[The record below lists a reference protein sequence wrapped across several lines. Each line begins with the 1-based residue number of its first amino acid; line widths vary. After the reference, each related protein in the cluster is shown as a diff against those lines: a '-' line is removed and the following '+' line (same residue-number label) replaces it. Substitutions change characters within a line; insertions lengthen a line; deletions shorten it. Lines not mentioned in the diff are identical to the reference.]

1 MQIYNP
7 YSLEGKTIFV
17 TGASSG
23 IGQCTAIECSKMG
36 ARVIING
43 RNEARL
49 EETLSRLH
57 GEGHVAIAGDISETE
72 TIDRIISQLGKIDG
86 LVNCAGI
93 TKNVPFTFATP
104 ESLGEVMKVNFFA
117 PAELSRLFVKKKL
130 INKGGSIVFVASVS
144 GVYCTAPGGSI
155 YTASKAAVNGLVK
168 GMAMD
173 LAAKG
178 IRVNA
183 VCPGVIETHIFDSGV
198 ISSEQLEENKKQ
210 YPLKRFGK
218 PEDVA
223 YGIIY
228 LLSDASSWVTGS
240 DLLIDGGLLLQ

>member
-1 MQIYNP
+1 MICNP
-7 YSLEGKTIFV
+7 YSLEGKTVFI

-49 EETLSRLH
+49 EETISSLQ
-57 GEGHVAIAGDISETE
+57 GEGHIAIAGDISETD
-72 TIDRIISQLGKIDG
+72 TLSKIISQVDRIDG

-104 ESLGEVMKVNFFA
+104 ENLGEVMKVNFFA
-117 PAELSRLFVKKKL
+117 PAEISRLFVKKKI

-198 ISSEQLEENKKQ
+198 ITKEQLEENKKQ

-223 YGIIY
+223 FGIIY